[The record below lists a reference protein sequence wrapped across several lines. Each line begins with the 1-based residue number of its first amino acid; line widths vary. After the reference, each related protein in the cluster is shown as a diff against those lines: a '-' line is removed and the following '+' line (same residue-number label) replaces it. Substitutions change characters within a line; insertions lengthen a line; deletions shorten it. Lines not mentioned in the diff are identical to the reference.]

1 MICKSCD
8 GENNNESD
16 YFFEGTFKFVH
27 DEDDKFISKK
37 ADEAREVPLGDRN
50 AKNWLAISADLV
62 KNVLFK
68 SAVMR

>member
-37 ADEAREVPLGDRN
+37 R
-50 AKNWLAISADLV
+50 
-62 KNVLFK
+62 
-68 SAVMR
+68 